1 MQTKTT
7 PIHVTYKGE
16 FMIIKTVLRIVS
28 CTVVVFAGWVWSDTV
43 SVDYAKVK
51 KAIDPLSFGM
61 DASYAVTEFQSEN
74 PGYITGLKYM
84 TGTSHGNTGLI
95 RLHQWGMLDSW
106 TSNGWWDANKV
117 MRTVKSLKS
126 NGFTIEINIPDGP
139 KGQFSTIDTN
149 KIGRFCSDLVKIVNI
164 DNKSKVKYW
173 EVPNERDINAFK
185 GMLEA
190 EPLAALVKR
199 CRAEMK
205 KVDSTIL
212 VGGPAF
218 GDPPN
223 LELMLK
229 FVRAVVPDIDF
240 ISFHA
245 YAVGNKQNASDAEIY
260 DATQIKIANI
270 VKTLRDTLSVLSPNK
285 YIPIH
290 CNEYNL
296 TWDWNYIDPRLHT
309 NKMAVFV
316 ALTMFE
322 MVRNGGDITNIWN
335 EKENAFGMMDQ
346 SNQPYLPGHL
356 FHLVNTCFMGNMV
369 ECAETNGKRVFAFAS
384 RDGQT
389 RSLLLINRSATR
401 QDVSVNVKGLP
412 SDMIMKRYE
421 VWTTI
426 DSSKTVTLS
435 EVGKGLSLP
444 DNSVTILTGKAQA
457 SGIKPSLHISSVA
470 SEKEP
475 ARFSVHTVSGRLVG
489 TYSTKTDILSKTV
502 ISQAVRTG
510 STKAIPSGVYV
521 VSVSGVNGQRNV
533 RCALQ
538 F

>member
-1 MQTKTT
+1 
-7 PIHVTYKGE
+7 
-16 FMIIKTVLRIVS
+16 MIIKTVLRIVS
-28 CTVVVFAGWVWSDTV
+28 GTIVVFAGWVWSDTV

-61 DASYAVTEFQSEN
+61 NSAYSVTEFQSEN
-74 PGYITGLKYM
+74 PGYIAALKYM
-84 TGTSHGNTGLI
+84 TGTSLGNTGLI
-95 RLHQWGMLDSW
+95 RLHQWGMLNSW
-106 TSNGWWDANKV
+106 TSNAWWDAGKV
-117 MRTVKSLKS
+117 MRTIKSLKS
-126 NGFTIEINIPDGP
+126 NGFTVVVNIPDGP

-149 KIGRFCSDLVKIVNI
+149 KIVKFCSDLVKIVNI
-164 DNKSKVKYW
+164 DNKSKIKYW

-190 EPLAALVKR
+190 EPLAAMVKR

-229 FVRAVVPDIDF
+229 FVKAVVPDIDF

-296 TWDWNYIDPRLHT
+296 TWDWTYVDPRLHT

-322 MVRNGGDITNIWN
+322 MIRNGGDITNIWN

-356 FHLVNTCFMGNMV
+356 FHLVNTFFMGNMV
-369 ECAETNGKRVFAFAS
+369 ESAETNSKNVFAFAS
-384 RDGQT
+384 CDSET
-389 RSLLLINRSATR
+389 RSILLINRSGSK
-401 QDVSVNVKGLP
+401 QDVSVNVNGLP
-412 SDMIMKRYE
+412 SGMIMKRYE
-421 VWTTI
+421 VWTSI
-426 DSSKTVTLS
+426 DSSKTVTIS
-435 EVGKGLSLP
+435 EIGKRISLP
-444 DNSVTILTGKAQA
+444 DNSVTILTGKSPVSAV
-457 SGIKPSLHISSVA
+457 KPSRHTVSIT
-470 SEKEP
+470 KENGP
-475 ARFSVHTVSGRLVG
+475 VLFSVHTLSGRLVG
-489 TYSTKTDILSKTV
+489 TYCATTDRLSKTA
-502 ISQAVRTG
+502 ISQLVRTG
-510 STKAIPSGVYV
+510 STKVIPSGVYV
-521 VSVSGVNGQRNV
+521 VSVSGVNGQRSG
-533 RCALQ
+533 RYSLT